1 MKQFLTARI
10 LEVNLVRFKM
20 RLHYRLLPSNS
31 CTSMCLF
38 RRPFNLFSLP
48 LLSLLTC
55 SAPTPHLSLSLR
67 MCMCVYARAMRGE
80 GRRWQKE
87 GETRWRV
94 KKGRDDRYPIKYPVG
109 AKKFF
114 TWLAVCG
121 WRLRVTRPGLSLS
134 LCRARA
140 LGTQAPALLEKLQQ
154 TFLPFLFFYSFIHFF
169 FLFLFYLKNFSF
181 LSLICSSVCSFF
193 YWFVRLLDPSMCL
206 SFYSGLYFH
215 PQIYNCNPLRH

>member
-20 RLHYRLLPSNS
+20 WLHYRLLPSNS

-38 RRPFNLFSLP
+38 RRPFSLFSLP

-114 TWLAVCG
+114 TCLAVCG

-134 LCRARA
+134 SVHEPWEHRH
-140 LGTQAPALLEKLQQ
+140 
-154 TFLPFLFFYSFIHFF
+154 LPCWRNCSKPFFHFFSSILSFIFSFFFSSIWRISLFFHLFVLLFVHSFID
-169 FLFLFYLKNFSF
+169 SF
-181 LSLICSSVCSFF
+181 VC
-193 YWFVRLLDPSMCL
+193 
-206 SFYSGLYFH
+206 
-215 PQIYNCNPLRH
+215 